1 MLGGKSLQET
11 EAANS
16 STTDDR
22 TDSGLASPAATP
34 DHLASP
40 LTSSL
45 LLGPRYLKPELPA
58 ETEREG
64 RQLDLFGG
72 LSGSGYGHKCK
83 KGIPVEQALFALLA
97 AALASFGFLFRA
109 VTMAGRRR
117 RRRRRS
123 VGLSSTEEEEE
134 GVTRA
139 PWWQETIT
147 LTWLGNNRTTKN
159 ALTTKA
165 TKFVSFTAAHIA
177 SAASLKSPPKK
188 SCNFPLSILCVLFS
202 SLFPILRPSPDKK
215 FEAMT
220 RDETR
225 AKWRTKK
232 QSQKLPTSPPADGS
246 LPQKQYRPPS
256 SFF

>member
-11 EAANS
+11 EAAKS

-45 LLGPRYLKPELPA
+45 LLGPRYLKPELPE

-177 SAASLKSPPKK
+177 SAASLRSPPKK
-188 SCNFPLSILCVLFS
+188 SCNFPSLLSVSSFLPSFPFS
-202 SLFPILRPSPDKK
+202 DR
-215 FEAMT
+215 
-220 RDETR
+220 R
-225 AKWRTKK
+225 RTK
-232 QSQKLPTSPPADGS
+232 SSKL
-246 LPQKQYRPPS
+246 
-256 SFF
+256 